1 LCADALAFRPAVM
14 VSAGRPA
21 AERAWLMSAR
31 TWAAAL
37 PAEVPAGGFAAEV
50 ADVGDAGPA
59 EADAVGDD
67 GGWRC
72 FVLAADGLGD
82 SEAGTL
88 ATAAWKGCP
97 AQELA
102 DPAADGSH
110 GEGACGPTV
119 ALPDADAGAGPEP
132 RVR

>member
-1 LCADALAFRPAVM
+1 LCADALEFRPVVI
-14 VSAGRPA
+14 VSGPRPA

-31 TWAAAL
+31 TWAAGL
-37 PAEVPAGGFAAEV
+37 PGEVPAGLVADAAAE
-50 ADVGDAGPA
+50 GDAGR
-59 EADAVGDD
+59 ADADADGD
-67 GGWRC
+67 GVGWRC
-72 FVLAADGLGD
+72 LVRAADGLGE

-97 AQELA
+97 AQGPA

-110 GEGACGPTV
+110 TADAGGAEVTMPV
-119 ALPDADAGAGPEP
+119 ADAGAGAEP